1 MAAWSPGQYFLLSEN
16 IRDKLVGMSKEFTV
30 STLALRNVSR
40 KPLRTA
46 ILMVAIGLLV
56 FMLIFALSFVRRVNS
71 GIDLTSRRLGA
82 DLLILPQGT
91 RGLAEEVLLESN
103 AKSFYMDKALIE
115 RVRAI
120 EGVAELSPQTYLVSI
135 QGVCCDVPEALIV
148 AFDQESDFIVK
159 PWLAKAINRPLE
171 PDEAIVGY
179 ESFLNIDIG
188 LMEIDTNLLGNRFHI
203 VGTLEKTGTGLD
215 HAIFIRAEDKDKIL
229 ARGDLPITADQISAI
244 FAKVDKGYDPS
255 EVAKVI
261 ESTIMEVDAVAR
273 KDIAKGL
280 IRALGDIS
288 RIFSLAVALA
298 SLLALFLAWAVFSA
312 VVNER
317 AREVGIMRA
326 IGARESLVMRIFLQE
341 VLLIGLLGSLAGMIG
356 GTIFSFLL
364 ADMFNIM
371 QEAAVDLGGLERLV
385 IAVLGLL
392 TGTGICVAGALAPV
406 NRVKKLE
413 PLAVI
418 KGE

>member
-1 MAAWSPGQYFLLSEN
+1 MG
-16 IRDKLVGMSKEFTV
+16 KEFTV

-71 GIDLTSRRLGA
+71 SIDLTSRRLGA

-103 AKSFYMDKALIE
+103 AKAFYMDKALIE

-120 EGVAELSPQTYLVSI
+120 EGIADLSPQTYLVSI
-135 QGVCCDVPEALIV
+135 QGVCCDIPEALIV
-148 AFDQESDFIVK
+148 AFDQASDFIIK
-159 PWLAKAINRPLE
+159 PWLTKAINRPLAE
-171 PDEAIVGY
+171 DEAIVGY

-229 ARGDLPITADQISAI
+229 ARGQLPITLEQISVI
-244 FAKVDKGYDPS
+244 FAKVVKGYDPY
-255 EVAKVI
+255 EVGKVI

-280 IRALGDIS
+280 VRALGDIS
-288 RIFSLAVALA
+288 RIFSLAVGLA

-341 VLLIGLLGSLAGMIG
+341 VLLIGLVGSLAGMVG
-356 GTIFSFLL
+356 GTVFSLLL
-364 ADMFNIM
+364 ADSFHIM
-371 QEAAVDLGGLERLV
+371 QGAAINLSVIERLV
-385 IAVLGLL
+385 IAILGLL
-392 TGTGICVAGALAPV
+392 AGTGICVIGALAPV
-406 NRVKKLE
+406 NRVKKME

>member
-1 MAAWSPGQYFLLSEN
+1 MG
-16 IRDKLVGMSKEFTV
+16 KEFTV

-71 GIDLTSRRLGA
+71 SIDLTSQRLGA

-120 EGVAELSPQTYLVSI
+120 EGVAALSPQTYLVTI

-159 PWLAKAINRPLE
+159 PWLAKAIKRPLGE
-171 PDEAIVGY
+171 DEAIVGY

-215 HAIFIRAEDKDKIL
+215 HAIFIRAEDKDKSL
-229 ARGDLPITADQISAI
+229 ARGELPITVDQISAI
-244 FAKVDKGYDPS
+244 FAKVAKGYDPS

-288 RIFSLAVALA
+288 RIFSLAVVLA

-326 IGARESLVMRIFLQE
+326 IGARESLVVRIFLQE
-341 VLLIGLLGSLAGMIG
+341 VLLIGLLGSLIGMIG

-385 IAVLGLL
+385 IALVGLL
-392 TGTGICVAGALAPV
+392 TGTGICVIGALAPV

-413 PLAVI
+413 PLVVI